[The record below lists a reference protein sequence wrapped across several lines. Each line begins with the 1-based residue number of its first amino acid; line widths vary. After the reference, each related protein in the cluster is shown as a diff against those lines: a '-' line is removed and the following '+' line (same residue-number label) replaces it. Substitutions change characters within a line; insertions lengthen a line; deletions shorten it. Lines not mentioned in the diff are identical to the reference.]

1 MTSLSTK
8 LRIMLWIQL
17 ALVTIGEADSITYS
31 NSGEIQLSNEG
42 KICSKVRN
50 NFLTWNA
57 IRVWYLQRIA

>member
-1 MTSLSTK
+1 
-8 LRIMLWIQL
+8 MLWIQL